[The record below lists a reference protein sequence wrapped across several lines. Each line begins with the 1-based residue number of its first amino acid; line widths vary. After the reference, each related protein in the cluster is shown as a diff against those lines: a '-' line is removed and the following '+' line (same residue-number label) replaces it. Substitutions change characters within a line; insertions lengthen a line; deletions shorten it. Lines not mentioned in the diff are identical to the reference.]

1 MNNEQNKPTE
11 LTEKEL
17 EGISGGAIVPVT
29 VTMKDVEVVKKVAV
43 ETGAVETGVVVKAD
57 GAVSLSK
64 HSRGPLME
72 CR

>member
-1 MNNEQNKPTE
+1 MNNEPNKPTE

-17 EGISGGAIVPVT
+17 AGISGGAIVPVT
-29 VTMKDVEVVKKVAV
+29 VTMKEVEVVKKVAV
-43 ETGAVETGVVVKAD
+43 ETGAVVKAD